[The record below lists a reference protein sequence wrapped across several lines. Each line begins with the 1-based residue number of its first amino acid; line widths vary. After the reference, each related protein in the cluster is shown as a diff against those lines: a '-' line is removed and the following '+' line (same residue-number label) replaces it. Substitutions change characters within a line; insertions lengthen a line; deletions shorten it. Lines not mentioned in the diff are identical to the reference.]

1 MRTSLPETS
10 IPFFPALFDKI
21 NALGATVVVVTHDLE
36 LVHQFDHRIV
46 TIENGKI
53 VSDVPPRSKLKSA
66 PAQPAKPVAVSSV
79 ESAAANAGAEIAAA
93 HAQVQAQLKKEG
105 ENDGE

>member
-1 MRTSLPETS
+1 ME
-10 IPFFPALFDKI
+10 IKNVKFIYGGKI
-21 NALGATVVVVTHDLE
+21 ADNAVD
-36 LVHQFDHRIV
+36 I

-66 PAQPAKPVAVSSV
+66 SAQPERPAAVSSV